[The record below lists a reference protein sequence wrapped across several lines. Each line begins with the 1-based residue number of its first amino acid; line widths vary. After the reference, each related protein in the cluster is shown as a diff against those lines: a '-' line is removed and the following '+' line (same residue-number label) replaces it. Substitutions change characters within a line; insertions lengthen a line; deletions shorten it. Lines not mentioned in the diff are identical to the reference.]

1 MPEFKKSKGFQMK
14 GFTYPGESPLKGAK
28 KEMRKQAAAARGDKM
43 LEQAQTMGGAEYETS
58 NILAGG
64 PPSYHGSPVRE
75 NETET
80 DDVETNDVETS
91 DVETDTTSFAEGA
104 KALGANVLQAGLQ
117 AGISAGVSKLIAGKE
132 KKTRDNRRAEAFSKI
147 QFGRSGRGLV

>member
-14 GFTYPGESPLKGAK
+14 GFTYPGESPFKGTRADLRK
-28 KEMRKQAAAARGDKM
+28 KGHMDRAASA
-43 LEQAQTMGGAEYETS
+43 LEDSKTMGGAEYETS

-75 NETET
+75 NETG
-80 DDVETNDVETS
+80 DIETNDVET
-91 DVETDTTSFAEGA
+91 DTSEKTSFAEDA

-132 KKTRDNRRAEAFSKI
+132 KKTRDNRRAEAFSKV
-147 QFGRSGRGLV
+147 QFGRSGGGLV

>member
-14 GFTYPGESPLKGAK
+14 GFTYPGESPLKGIK
-28 KEMRKQAAAARGDKM
+28 RDMRKKGHMDRASSA
-43 LEQAQTMGGAEYETS
+43 LEGSKTMGGAEYETS

-80 DDVETNDVETS
+80 DDVETGDVETT
-91 DVETDTTSFAEGA
+91 DTDTTSFAEDA

-132 KKTRDNRRAEAFSKI
+132 KKTRDNRRAEAFSKV
-147 QFGRSGRGLV
+147 QFGRSGGGLV